1 MKAPH
6 VSLPGKQDHALSTK
20 TKAQKLLAR
29 QRPNNEEFFEREN
42 NDYFYF
48 LTDSLQAVKGNP
60 SNALSQEAIRSLIGA
75 SVRRMIR
82 PNLHV
87 TTIRAHSLMQKK
99 LGFVLTHLEEQCF
112 EQALEMIDH
121 MLENLNHIVHLSG
134 SKRSR
139 VAQNMLSDPSPL
151 M

>member
-1 MKAPH
+1 
-6 VSLPGKQDHALSTK
+6 
-20 TKAQKLLAR
+20 
-29 QRPNNEEFFEREN
+29 
-42 NDYFYF
+42 
-48 LTDSLQAVKGNP
+48 
-60 SNALSQEAIRSLIGA
+60 
-75 SVRRMIR
+75 
-82 PNLHV
+82 
-87 TTIRAHSLMQKK
+87 MQKK